1 MKISFENP
9 DKLNGLLTIVVEE
22 ADYKEEVE
30 KALKD
35 YRKRANIPG
44 FRPGQ
49 VPMGLLKRQVGPQ
62 VKMDAINKILG
73 ENLQKYIVDNK
84 IHMLGQPM
92 ASETQE
98 AVELE
103 KPAPYTFK
111 FDIAVAPEF
120 SIELTNKDTIDY
132 YEIKVDDKLIDQQ
145 VEMFASR
152 AGHYD
157 KAEEFEPEK
166 RDMLKGDIRELD
178 ENGNTLEGGITVEG
192 AVMMPQYIKVD
203 DQKKLFDGSKLGDII
218 TFNPRKAYPEGDAEI
233 ASLLKID
240 RKEVENHTGDF
251 SYQITEISRFV
262 NAENNKELWDSVYG
276 AEANIND
283 EAAFRAAIAEGI
295 SKQLER
301 DSDYK
306 FMQDLRAYADKKVGD
321 LQFPDTLL
329 KRVMLANNEDKGAE
343 FVEKNYEPSIKE
355 LKWHLVRDQIA
366 KANNIQVEDADIRE
380 SAAQMARAQF
390 AQYGMNN
397 VPDEYVNNYV
407 EEMMKKRENIDSFI
421 EAALD
426 RKLSVALKS
435 VVKLKK
441 KSVSL
446 DEFNKLMM
454 PAEEAAAEKPAKAK
468 RTKKAEKAEKEEK

>member
-111 FDIAVAPEF
+111 FDIAIAPEF
-120 SIELTNKDTIDY
+120 NIELTSKDTIDY
-132 YEIKVDDKLIDQQ
+132 YDIKVDDKLIDKQ
-145 VEMFASR
+145 VEMFANR

-157 KAEEFEPEK
+157 KTEEFDPEK
-166 RDMLKGDIRELD
+166 RDMLKGDLRELD
-178 ENGNTLEGGITVEG
+178 EKGNTLEGGITVEG
-192 AVMMPQYIKVD
+192 AVMMPQYIKVE
-203 DQKKLFDGSKLGDII
+203 DQRKLFDGSKLGDII
-218 TFNPRKAYPEGDAEI
+218 TFNPRKAYPENDIEI

-240 RKEVENHTGDF
+240 RKEVEKHTGNF
-251 SYQITEISRFV
+251 SYQITEITRFV

-276 AEANIND
+276 PDANIND
-283 EAAFRAAIAEGI
+283 EAAFRAAIAEGV

-301 DSDYK
+301 DSDYQ
-306 FMQDLRAYADKKVGD
+306 FMIDVRAYAEKKVGD
-321 LQFPDTLL
+321 LQFPDALL
-329 KRVMLANNEDKGAE
+329 KRIMLANNKDKGTE
-343 FVEKNYEPSIKE
+343 FVEKNYEASIKE

-366 KANNIQVEDADIRE
+366 KANNVKVEDADIRE

-454 PAEEAAAEKPAKAK
+454 PAEEAAAEKPAKTK
-468 RTKKAEKAEKEEK
+468 RTKKADKAEKEEK

>member
-145 VEMFASR
+145 VEMFANR

-178 ENGNTLEGGITVEG
+178 ANGNTLEGGITVEG

-321 LQFPDTLL
+321 LQFPDALL

-468 RTKKAEKAEKEEK
+468 RTKKADKAEKEEK

>member
-120 SIELTNKDTIDY
+120 NIELTNKDTIDY

-145 VEMFASR
+145 VEMFANR

-178 ENGNTLEGGITVEG
+178 ANGNTLEGSITVEG

-203 DQKKLFDGSKLGDII
+203 DQKKLFDGCKLGDII

-321 LQFPDTLL
+321 LQFPDALL
-329 KRVMLANNEDKGAE
+329 KRIMLANNEDKGAE

>member
-132 YEIKVDDKLIDQQ
+132 YDIKVDDKLIDQQ
-145 VEMFASR
+145 VEMFANR

-178 ENGNTLEGGITVEG
+178 ANGNTLEGGITVEG

-321 LQFPDTLL
+321 LQFPDALL

-468 RTKKAEKAEKEEK
+468 RTKKADKAEKEEK

>member
-120 SIELTNKDTIDY
+120 NIELTNRDTIDY
-132 YEIKVDDKLIDQQ
+132 YDIKVDDKLIDQQ
-145 VEMFASR
+145 VEMFANR

-178 ENGNTLEGGITVEG
+178 ANGNTLEGGITVEG

-218 TFNPRKAYPEGDAEI
+218 TFNPRKAYPENDAEI

-283 EAAFRAAIAEGI
+283 EAAFRAAIAESI

-321 LQFPDTLL
+321 LQFPDALL

-468 RTKKAEKAEKEEK
+468 RTKKADKAEKEEK

>member
-120 SIELTNKDTIDY
+120 NIELTNKDTIDY

-145 VEMFASR
+145 VEMFANR

-178 ENGNTLEGGITVEG
+178 ANGNTLEGGITVEG

-218 TFNPRKAYPEGDAEI
+218 IFNPRKAYPEGDAEI

-240 RKEVENHTGDF
+240 HKEVENHTGDF

-321 LQFPDTLL
+321 LQFPDALL

-454 PAEEAAAEKPAKAK
+454 PAEEAAAEKPG
-468 RTKKAEKAEKEEK
+468 EG

>member
-120 SIELTNKDTIDY
+120 NIELTNKDTIDY
-132 YEIKVDDKLIDQQ
+132 YDIKVDDKLIDQQ

-178 ENGNTLEGGITVEG
+178 ANGNTLEGGITVEG

-218 TFNPRKAYPEGDAEI
+218 TFNPRKAYPENDIEI

-240 RKEVENHTGDF
+240 RKEVEKHTGNF
-251 SYQITEISRFV
+251 SYQITEITRFV

-276 AEANIND
+276 PDANIND
-283 EAAFRAAIAEGI
+283 ETAFRAAIAEGV

-301 DSDYK
+301 DSDYQ
-306 FMQDLRAYADKKVGD
+306 FMIDVRAYAEKKVGD
-321 LQFPDTLL
+321 LQFPDALL
-329 KRVMLANNEDKGAE
+329 KRIMLANNKDKGAE
-343 FVEKNYEPSIKE
+343 FVEKNYEASIKE

-366 KANNIQVEDADIRE
+366 KANNVKVEDADIRE

-468 RTKKAEKAEKEEK
+468 RTKKADKAEKEEK

>member
-62 VKMDAINKILG
+62 VKMDAINRILG

-111 FDIAVAPEF
+111 FDIAIAPEF
-120 SIELTNKDTIDY
+120 DIELTNKDTIEY
-132 YEIKVDDKLIDQQ
+132 YDIKVDDKLIDQQ
-145 VEMFASR
+145 IEMFASR

-157 KAEEFEPEK
+157 KAQEFDPEK

-178 ENGNTLEGGITVEG
+178 ANGNTLEGGITVEG
-192 AVMMPQYIKVD
+192 AVLMPQYIKVE
-203 DQKKLFDGSKLGDII
+203 DQKKLFDGCKLGDII

-233 ASLLKID
+233 SSLLKID
-240 RKEVENHTGDF
+240 RKEVAEHTGDF

-276 AEANIND
+276 ADANIND
-283 EAAFRAAIAEGI
+283 EAAFRAAIAEGV

-306 FMQDLRAYADKKVGD
+306 FMLDVRAYAEKKVGD
-321 LQFPDTLL
+321 LQFPDALL
-329 KRVMLANNEDKGAE
+329 KRIMLSNNKDKGAE
-343 FVEKNYEPSIKE
+343 FVEQNYQPSINE
-355 LKWHLVRDQIA
+355 LKWHLVRDKIA
-366 KANNIQVEDADIRE
+366 NANNIKVEDADVRE
-380 SAAQMARAQF
+380 SASQMARAQF

-407 EEMMKKRENIDSFI
+407 EEMMKKRENIDSFV

-441 KSVSL
+441 KAVSL

-454 PAEEAAAEKPAKAK
+454 PAEAEKPAKAK
-468 RTKKAEKAEKEEK
+468 RTKKADKAEKE

>member
-111 FDIAVAPEF
+111 FDIAIAPEF
-120 SIELTNKDTIDY
+120 NIELTSKDTIDY
-132 YEIKVDDKLIDQQ
+132 YDIKVDDKLIDKQ
-145 VEMFASR
+145 VEMFANR

-157 KAEEFEPEK
+157 KTEEFDPEK
-166 RDMLKGDIRELD
+166 RDMLKGDLRELD
-178 ENGNTLEGGITVEG
+178 EKGNTLEGGITVEG
-192 AVMMPQYIKVD
+192 AVMMPQYIKVE
-203 DQKKLFDGSKLGDII
+203 DQRKLFDGSKLGDII
-218 TFNPRKAYPEGDAEI
+218 TFNPRKAYPENDIEI

-240 RKEVENHTGDF
+240 RKEVEKHTGNF
-251 SYQITEISRFV
+251 SYQITEITRFV

-276 AEANIND
+276 PDANIND
-283 EAAFRAAIAEGI
+283 EAAFRAAIAEGV

-301 DSDYK
+301 DSDYQ
-306 FMQDLRAYADKKVGD
+306 FMIDVRAYAEKKVGD
-321 LQFPDTLL
+321 LQFPDALL
-329 KRVMLANNEDKGAE
+329 KRIMLANNKDKGTE
-343 FVEKNYEPSIKE
+343 FVEKNYEASIKE

-366 KANNIQVEDADIRE
+366 KANNVKVEDADIRE

-468 RTKKAEKAEKEEK
+468 RTKKADKAEKEEK

>member
-145 VEMFASR
+145 VEMFANR

-283 EAAFRAAIAEGI
+283 EAAFRATIAEGI

-321 LQFPDTLL
+321 LQFPDALL
-329 KRVMLANNEDKGAE
+329 KRIMLANNEDKGAE

-380 SAAQMARAQF
+380 SAAQMTRAQF

-407 EEMMKKRENIDSFI
+407 EEMMKKRENINSFI

>member
-120 SIELTNKDTIDY
+120 NIELTNKDTIDY

-145 VEMFASR
+145 VEMFANR

-178 ENGNTLEGGITVEG
+178 ANGNTLEGGITVEG

-203 DQKKLFDGSKLGDII
+203 DQKKLFDGCKLGDII

-321 LQFPDTLL
+321 LQFPDALL

-454 PAEEAAAEKPAKAK
+454 PAEEAVAEKPAKAK
-468 RTKKAEKAEKEEK
+468 RTKKADKAEKEEK

>member
-120 SIELTNKDTIDY
+120 NIELTNKDTIDY

-145 VEMFASR
+145 VEMFANR

-178 ENGNTLEGGITVEG
+178 ANGNTLEGGITVEG

-262 NAENNKELWDSVYG
+262 NAENNKELWDSVYS

-321 LQFPDTLL
+321 LQFPDALL

-468 RTKKAEKAEKEEK
+468 RTKKADKAEKEEK

>member
-111 FDIAVAPEF
+111 FDIAIAPEF
-120 SIELTNKDTIDY
+120 NIELTSKDTIDY
-132 YEIKVDDKLIDQQ
+132 YDIKVDDKPIDKQ
-145 VEMFASR
+145 VEMFANR

-157 KAEEFEPEK
+157 KTEEFDPEK
-166 RDMLKGDIRELD
+166 RDMLKGDLRELD
-178 ENGNTLEGGITVEG
+178 EKGNTLEGGITVEG
-192 AVMMPQYIKVD
+192 AVMMPQYIKVE
-203 DQKKLFDGSKLGDII
+203 DQRKLFDGSKLGDII
-218 TFNPRKAYPEGDAEI
+218 TFNPRKAYPENDIEI

-240 RKEVENHTGDF
+240 RKEVEKHTGNF
-251 SYQITEISRFV
+251 SYQITEITRFV

-276 AEANIND
+276 PDANIND
-283 EAAFRAAIAEGI
+283 EAAFRAAIAEGV

-301 DSDYK
+301 DSDYQ
-306 FMQDLRAYADKKVGD
+306 FMIDVRAYAEKKVGD
-321 LQFPDTLL
+321 LQFPDALL
-329 KRVMLANNEDKGAE
+329 KRIMLANNKDKGTE
-343 FVEKNYEPSIKE
+343 FVEKNYEASIKE

-366 KANNIQVEDADIRE
+366 KANNVKVEDADIRE

-407 EEMMKKRENIDSFI
+407 EEMMKKHENIDSFI

-468 RTKKAEKAEKEEK
+468 RTKKADKAEKEEK

>member
-120 SIELTNKDTIDY
+120 NIELTNKDTIDY
-132 YEIKVDDKLIDQQ
+132 YDIKVDDKLIDQQ
-145 VEMFASR
+145 VEMFANR

-178 ENGNTLEGGITVEG
+178 ANGNTLEGGITVEG

-218 TFNPRKAYPEGDAEI
+218 TFNPRKAYPENDAEI

-321 LQFPDTLL
+321 LQFPDALL

-454 PAEEAAAEKPAKAK
+454 PAEEPAAEKPAKAK
-468 RTKKAEKAEKEEK
+468 RTKKADKAEKEEK

>member
-49 VPMGLLKRQVGPQ
+49 VPMGLLKRQVGSQ

-111 FDIAVAPEF
+111 FDIAIAPEF
-120 SIELTNKDTIDY
+120 NIELTNKDTIDY

-145 VEMFASR
+145 VEMFANR

-178 ENGNTLEGGITVEG
+178 ANGNTLEGGITVEG

-203 DQKKLFDGSKLGDII
+203 DQKKLFDGCKLGDII

-321 LQFPDTLL
+321 LQFPDALL

-468 RTKKAEKAEKEEK
+468 RTKKADKAEKEEK

>member
-120 SIELTNKDTIDY
+120 NIELTNKDTIDY

-178 ENGNTLEGGITVEG
+178 ANGNTLEGGITVEG

-321 LQFPDTLL
+321 LQFPDALL

-454 PAEEAAAEKPAKAK
+454 PAEEAATEKPAKAK
-468 RTKKAEKAEKEEK
+468 RTKKADKAEKEEK

>member
-120 SIELTNKDTIDY
+120 NIELTNKDTIDY
-132 YEIKVDDKLIDQQ
+132 YDIKVDDKLIDQQ

-178 ENGNTLEGGITVEG
+178 ANGNTLEGGITVEG

-203 DQKKLFDGSKLGDII
+203 DQKKLFDGCKLGDII

-321 LQFPDTLL
+321 LQFPDALL

-355 LKWHLVRDQIA
+355 FKWHLVRDQIA

-468 RTKKAEKAEKEEK
+468 RTKKADKAEKEEK

>member
-120 SIELTNKDTIDY
+120 NIELTNKDTIDY

-145 VEMFASR
+145 VEMFANR

-178 ENGNTLEGGITVEG
+178 ANGNTLEGGITVEG

-262 NAENNKELWDSVYG
+262 NADNNKELWDSVYG

-321 LQFPDTLL
+321 LQFPDALL

-355 LKWHLVRDQIA
+355 LKWNLVRDQIA

-468 RTKKAEKAEKEEK
+468 RTKKADKAEKEEK

>member
-49 VPMGLLKRQVGPQ
+49 APMGLLKRQVGPQ

-111 FDIAVAPEF
+111 FDIAIAPEF
-120 SIELTNKDTIDY
+120 DIELTNKDTIEY
-132 YEIKVDDKLIDQQ
+132 YDIKVDDKLIDQQ
-145 VEMFASR
+145 IEMFASR

-157 KAEEFEPEK
+157 KAQEFDPEK

-178 ENGNTLEGGITVEG
+178 ANGNTLEGGITVEG
-192 AVMMPQYIKVD
+192 AVLMPQYIKVE
-203 DQKKLFDGSKLGDII
+203 DQKKLFDGCKLGDII

-233 ASLLKID
+233 SSLLKID
-240 RKEVENHTGDF
+240 RKEVAEHTGDF

-276 AEANIND
+276 ADANIND
-283 EAAFRAAIAEGI
+283 EAAFRAAIAEGV

-306 FMQDLRAYADKKVGD
+306 FMLDVRAYAEKKVGD
-321 LQFPDTLL
+321 LQFPDALL
-329 KRVMLANNEDKGAE
+329 KRIMLSNNKDKGAE
-343 FVEKNYEPSIKE
+343 FVEQNYQPSINE
-355 LKWHLVRDQIA
+355 LKWHLVRDKIA
-366 KANNIQVEDADIRE
+366 NANNIKVEDADVRE
-380 SAAQMARAQF
+380 SASQMARAQF

-407 EEMMKKRENIDSFI
+407 EEMMKKRENIDSFV

-454 PAEEAAAEKPAKAK
+454 PAEAEKPAKAK
-468 RTKKAEKAEKEEK
+468 RTKKADKAEKE

>member
-49 VPMGLLKRQVGPQ
+49 VPMGLIKRQVGPQ

-111 FDIAVAPEF
+111 FDIAIAPEF
-120 SIELTNKDTIDY
+120 DIELTNKDTIEY
-132 YEIKVDDKLIDQQ
+132 YDIKVDDKLIDQQ
-145 VEMFASR
+145 IEMFASR

-157 KAEEFEPEK
+157 KAQEFDPEK

-178 ENGNTLEGGITVEG
+178 ANGNTLEGGITVEG
-192 AVMMPQYIKVD
+192 AVLMPQYIKVE
-203 DQKKLFDGSKLGDII
+203 DQKKLFDGCKLGDII

-233 ASLLKID
+233 SSLLKID
-240 RKEVENHTGDF
+240 RKEVAEHTGDF

-276 AEANIND
+276 ADANIND
-283 EAAFRAAIAEGI
+283 EAAFRAAIAEGV

-306 FMQDLRAYADKKVGD
+306 FMLDVRAYAEKKVGD
-321 LQFPDTLL
+321 LQFPDALL
-329 KRVMLANNEDKGAE
+329 KRIMLSNNKDKGAE
-343 FVEKNYEPSIKE
+343 FVEQNYQPSINE
-355 LKWHLVRDQIA
+355 LKWHLIRDKIA
-366 KANNIQVEDADIRE
+366 NANNIKVEDADVRE
-380 SAAQMARAQF
+380 SASQMARAQF

-407 EEMMKKRENIDSFI
+407 EEMMKKRENIDSFV

-454 PAEEAAAEKPAKAK
+454 PAEAEKPAKAK
-468 RTKKAEKAEKEEK
+468 RTKKADKAEKE

>member
-120 SIELTNKDTIDY
+120 NIELTNKDTIDY

-178 ENGNTLEGGITVEG
+178 ANGNTLEGGITVEG

-218 TFNPRKAYPEGDAEI
+218 IFNPRKAYPEGDAEI

-321 LQFPDTLL
+321 LQFPDALL

-468 RTKKAEKAEKEEK
+468 RTKKADKAEKEEK

>member
-1 MKISFENP
+1 MKISFETP

-22 ADYKEEVE
+22 QDYKEEVE

-49 VPMGLLKRQVGPQ
+49 VPMGLLKRQVGTQ

-73 ENLQKYIVDNK
+73 DNLQKYIIDNK

-92 ASETQE
+92 ASASQE

-111 FDIAVAPEF
+111 FDIAIAPEF
-120 SIELTNKDTIDY
+120 DIELTSKDTIEY
-132 YEIKVDDKLIDQQ
+132 YDIKVDDALIDKQI
-145 VEMFASR
+145 EMFASR
-152 AGHYD
+152 SGHYD
-157 KAEEFEPEK
+157 KVEEFDPEK
-166 RDMLKGDIRELD
+166 RDMLKGDLRELD

-203 DQKKLFDGSKLGDII
+203 DQKKLFDNCKLGDII
-218 TFNPRKAYPEGDAEI
+218 TFNPRKAYPANDAEV

-240 RKEVENHTGDF
+240 NKDIGKHIGDF
-251 SYQITEISRFV
+251 SYQITEITRYV

-276 AEANIND
+276 PDANIND
-283 EAAFRAAIAEGI
+283 EATFRKTIAEGV

-306 FMQDLRAYADKKVGD
+306 FMIDVRAYAEKKVGK
-321 LQFPDTLL
+321 LQFPDALL
-329 KRVMLANNEDKGAE
+329 KRIMLSNNEDKGAE
-343 FVEKNYEPSIKE
+343 FVEKNYEQSIKE
-355 LKWHLVRDQIA
+355 LEWHLIRDRIA
-366 KANNIQVEDADIRE
+366 QANNIKIEDADIRE

-397 VPDEYVNNYV
+397 VPDEYIDKYVNDMLKNR
-407 EEMMKKRENIDSFI
+407 KDI
-421 EAALD
+421 EPFVDAALD
-426 RKLSVALKS
+426 QKLSAVLKTI
-435 VVKLKK
+435 VKLKK

-446 DEFNKLMM
+446 DEFNKLIE
-454 PAEEAAAEKPAKAK
+454 PADTEKPVKAK
-468 RTKKAEKAEKEEK
+468 RTKKADKAENEEK

>member
-49 VPMGLLKRQVGPQ
+49 APMGLLKRQVGPQ

-111 FDIAVAPEF
+111 FDIAIAPEF
-120 SIELTNKDTIDY
+120 DIELTNKDTIEY
-132 YEIKVDDKLIDQQ
+132 YDIKVDDKLIDQQ
-145 VEMFASR
+145 IEMFASR

-157 KAEEFEPEK
+157 KAQEFDPEK
-166 RDMLKGDIRELD
+166 RDLLKGDIRELD
-178 ENGNTLEGGITVEG
+178 ANGNTLEGGITVEG
-192 AVMMPQYIKVD
+192 AVLMPQYIKVE
-203 DQKKLFDGSKLGDII
+203 DQKKLFDGCKLGDII
-218 TFNPRKAYPEGDAEI
+218 TFNPRKAYPKGDAEI
-233 ASLLKID
+233 SSLLKID
-240 RKEVENHTGDF
+240 RKEVAEHTGDF

-276 AEANIND
+276 ADANIND
-283 EAAFRAAIAEGI
+283 EAAFRAAIAEGV

-306 FMQDLRAYADKKVGD
+306 FMLDVRAYAEKKVGD
-321 LQFPDTLL
+321 LQFPDALL
-329 KRVMLANNEDKGAE
+329 KRIMLSNNKDKGAE
-343 FVEKNYEPSIKE
+343 FVEQNYQPSINE
-355 LKWHLVRDQIA
+355 LKWHLIRDKIA
-366 KANNIQVEDADIRE
+366 NANNIKVEDADIRE
-380 SAAQMARAQF
+380 SASQMARAQF

-407 EEMMKKRENIDSFI
+407 EEMMKKRENIDSFV

-441 KSVSL
+441 KAVSL

-454 PAEEAAAEKPAKAK
+454 PAEAEKPAKAK
-468 RTKKAEKAEKEEK
+468 RTKKADKAEKE

>member
-111 FDIAVAPEF
+111 FDIAIAPEF
-120 SIELTNKDTIDY
+120 DIELTNKDTIEY
-132 YEIKVDDKLIDQQ
+132 YDIKVDDKLIDQQ
-145 VEMFASR
+145 IEMFASR

-157 KAEEFEPEK
+157 KAQEFDPEK
-166 RDMLKGDIRELD
+166 RDLLKGDIRELD
-178 ENGNTLEGGITVEG
+178 ANGNTLEGGITVEG
-192 AVMMPQYIKVD
+192 AVLMPQYIKVE
-203 DQKKLFDGSKLGDII
+203 DQKKLFDGCKLGDII

-233 ASLLKID
+233 SSLLKID
-240 RKEVENHTGDF
+240 RKEVAEHTGDF

-276 AEANIND
+276 ADANIND
-283 EAAFRAAIAEGI
+283 EAAFRAAIAEGV

-306 FMQDLRAYADKKVGD
+306 FMLDVRAYAEKKVGD
-321 LQFPDTLL
+321 LQFPDALL
-329 KRVMLANNEDKGAE
+329 KRIMLSNNKDKGAE
-343 FVEKNYEPSIKE
+343 FVEQNYQPSINE
-355 LKWHLVRDQIA
+355 LKWHLIRDKIA
-366 KANNIQVEDADIRE
+366 NANNIKVEDADIRE
-380 SAAQMARAQF
+380 SASQMARAQF

-407 EEMMKKRENIDSFI
+407 EEMMKKRENIDSFV

-441 KSVSL
+441 KPVSL

-454 PAEEAAAEKPAKAK
+454 PAEAEKPAKAK
-468 RTKKAEKAEKEEK
+468 RTKKADKAEKE

>member
-120 SIELTNKDTIDY
+120 NIELTNKDTIDY

-145 VEMFASR
+145 VEMFANR

-178 ENGNTLEGGITVEG
+178 ANGNTLEGGITVEG

-321 LQFPDTLL
+321 LQFPDALL

-355 LKWHLVRDQIA
+355 LKWNLVRDQIA

-468 RTKKAEKAEKEEK
+468 RTKKADKAEKEEK

>member
-111 FDIAVAPEF
+111 FDIAIAPEF
-120 SIELTNKDTIDY
+120 NIELTSKDTIDY
-132 YEIKVDDKLIDQQ
+132 YDIKVDDKLIDKQ
-145 VEMFASR
+145 VEMFANR

-157 KAEEFEPEK
+157 KTEEFDPEK
-166 RDMLKGDIRELD
+166 RDMLKGDLRELD
-178 ENGNTLEGGITVEG
+178 EKGNTLEGGITVEG
-192 AVMMPQYIKVD
+192 AVMMPQYIKVE
-203 DQKKLFDGSKLGDII
+203 DQRKLFDGSKLGDII
-218 TFNPRKAYPEGDAEI
+218 TFNPRKAYPENDIEI

-240 RKEVENHTGDF
+240 RKEVEKHTGNF
-251 SYQITEISRFV
+251 SYQITEITRFV

-276 AEANIND
+276 PDANIND
-283 EAAFRAAIAEGI
+283 EAAFRAAIAEGV

-301 DSDYK
+301 DSDYQ
-306 FMQDLRAYADKKVGD
+306 FMIDVRAYAEKKVGD
-321 LQFPDTLL
+321 LQFPDALL
-329 KRVMLANNEDKGAE
+329 KRIMLANNKDKGTE
-343 FVEKNYEPSIKE
+343 FVEKNYEASIKE

-366 KANNIQVEDADIRE
+366 KANNVKVEDADIRE

-407 EEMMKKRENIDSFI
+407 EEMMKKHENIDSFI

-441 KSVSL
+441 RSVSL

-468 RTKKAEKAEKEEK
+468 RTKKADKAEKEEK

>member
-49 VPMGLLKRQVGPQ
+49 VPMGLIKRQVGPQ

-111 FDIAVAPEF
+111 FDIAIAPEF
-120 SIELTNKDTIDY
+120 DIELTNKDTIEY
-132 YEIKVDDKLIDQQ
+132 YDIKVDDKLIDQQ
-145 VEMFASR
+145 IEMFASR

-157 KAEEFEPEK
+157 KAQEFDPEK

-178 ENGNTLEGGITVEG
+178 ANGNTLEGGITVEG
-192 AVMMPQYIKVD
+192 AVLMPQYIKVE
-203 DQKKLFDGSKLGDII
+203 DQKKLFDGCKLGDII
-218 TFNPRKAYPEGDAEI
+218 TFNPRKAYPEADSEI
-233 ASLLKID
+233 SSLLKID
-240 RKEVENHTGDF
+240 RKEVAEHTGDF

-276 AEANIND
+276 ADANIND
-283 EAAFRAAIAEGI
+283 EAAFRAAIAEGV

-306 FMQDLRAYADKKVGD
+306 FMLDVRAYAEKKVGD
-321 LQFPDTLL
+321 LQFPDALL
-329 KRVMLANNEDKGAE
+329 KRIMLSNNKDKGAE
-343 FVEKNYEPSIKE
+343 FVEQNYQPSINE
-355 LKWHLVRDQIA
+355 LKWHLVRDKIA
-366 KANNIQVEDADIRE
+366 NANNIKVEDADVRE
-380 SAAQMARAQF
+380 SASQMARAQF

-407 EEMMKKRENIDSFI
+407 EEMMKKRENIDSFV

-454 PAEEAAAEKPAKAK
+454 PAEAEKPAKAK
-468 RTKKAEKAEKEEK
+468 RTKKADKAEKE

>member
-62 VKMDAINKILG
+62 VKMDAINKILS

-111 FDIAVAPEF
+111 FDIAIAPEF
-120 SIELTNKDTIDY
+120 NIELTSKDTIDY
-132 YEIKVDDKLIDQQ
+132 YDIKVDDKLIDKQ
-145 VEMFASR
+145 VEMFANR

-157 KAEEFEPEK
+157 KTEEFDPEK
-166 RDMLKGDIRELD
+166 RDMLKGDLRELD
-178 ENGNTLEGGITVEG
+178 EKGNTLEGGITVEG
-192 AVMMPQYIKVD
+192 AVMMPQYIKVE
-203 DQKKLFDGSKLGDII
+203 DQRKLFDGSKLGDII
-218 TFNPRKAYPEGDAEI
+218 TFNPRKAYPENDIEI

-240 RKEVENHTGDF
+240 RKEVEKHTGNF
-251 SYQITEISRFV
+251 SYQITEITRFV

-276 AEANIND
+276 PDANIND
-283 EAAFRAAIAEGI
+283 EAAFRAAIAEGV

-301 DSDYK
+301 DSDYQ
-306 FMQDLRAYADKKVGD
+306 FMIDVRAYAEKKVGD
-321 LQFPDTLL
+321 LQFPDALL
-329 KRVMLANNEDKGAE
+329 KRIMLANNKDKGTE
-343 FVEKNYEPSIKE
+343 FVEKNYEASIKE

-366 KANNIQVEDADIRE
+366 KANNVKVEDADIRE

-407 EEMMKKRENIDSFI
+407 EEMMKKHENIDSFI

-468 RTKKAEKAEKEEK
+468 RTKKADKAEKEEK

>member
-111 FDIAVAPEF
+111 FDIAIAPEF
-120 SIELTNKDTIDY
+120 NIELTNKDTIDY

-178 ENGNTLEGGITVEG
+178 ANGNTLEGGITVEG

-321 LQFPDTLL
+321 LQFPDALL

-397 VPDEYVNNYV
+397 VPAEYVNNYF

-468 RTKKAEKAEKEEK
+468 RTKKADKAEKEEK

>member
-120 SIELTNKDTIDY
+120 NIELTNKDTIDY
-132 YEIKVDDKLIDQQ
+132 YDIKVDDKLIDQQ
-145 VEMFASR
+145 VEMFANR

-178 ENGNTLEGGITVEG
+178 ANGNTLEGGITVEG

-218 TFNPRKAYPEGDAEI
+218 TFNPRKAYPENDAEI

-295 SKQLER
+295 SKQLEK

-321 LQFPDTLL
+321 LQFPDALL

-366 KANNIQVEDADIRE
+366 KANNIQIEDADIRE

-454 PAEEAAAEKPAKAK
+454 PAEEAAAEKPTKAK
-468 RTKKAEKAEKEEK
+468 RTKKADKAEKEEK

>member
-120 SIELTNKDTIDY
+120 NIELTNKDTIDY

-145 VEMFASR
+145 VEMFANR

-178 ENGNTLEGGITVEG
+178 ANGNTLEGGITVEG

-468 RTKKAEKAEKEEK
+468 RTKKADKAEKEEK